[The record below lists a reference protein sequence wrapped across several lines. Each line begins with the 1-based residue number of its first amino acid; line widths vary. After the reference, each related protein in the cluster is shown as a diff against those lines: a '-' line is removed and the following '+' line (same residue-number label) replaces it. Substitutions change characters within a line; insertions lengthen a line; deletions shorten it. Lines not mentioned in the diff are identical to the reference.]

1 MTKAI
6 TSSISRR
13 KAMGVLALG
22 VAATGVYAAKKS
34 VSKGRITTRIQ
45 SWWQLP
51 PVNLATAGLSEWA
64 SQVGSVF
71 EMDSELGTGSIVLQT
86 VEPFRSLGVRP
97 RDVGRSTGFATGFV
111 SMGGPLPAG
120 DRTYTLRRM
129 GSPDLNVYFSPAGQ
143 RLVAVFN

>member
-13 KAMGVLALG
+13 KVIGVLTVGA
-22 VAATGVYAAKKS
+22 VATGVYAAKKS
-34 VSKGRITTRIQ
+34 VSKGRITTRIL

-51 PVNLATAGLSEWA
+51 PINLATAGLSEWA
-64 SQVGSVF
+64 TQVGSVF
-71 EMDSELGTGSIVLQT
+71 EIDSELGTGSIVLQSI
-86 VEPFRSLGVRP
+86 EPFRSLGVRP
-97 RDVGRSTGFATGFV
+97 RDVARSTGFAAGFA

-120 DRTYTLRRM
+120 DTTYTLHRM
-129 GSPDLNVYFSPAGQ
+129 GSPDLKLYFSPSGQ